1 MKNIKIKFKEILP
14 VIAVFLVIIV
24 SVIYMI
30 NYFQILDKKYNEGKK
45 IQANQMKKKNNK
57 EEKF

>member
-30 NYFQILDKKYNEGKK
+30 NYFQTLDKKYNEGKK
-45 IQANQMKKKNNK
+45 ETRKRCRD
-57 EEKF
+57 F

>member
-1 MKNIKIKFKEILP
+1 MKNTKIKFKEILP

-30 NYFQILDKKYNEGKK
+30 NYFQ
-45 IQANQMKKKNNK
+45 
-57 EEKF
+57 